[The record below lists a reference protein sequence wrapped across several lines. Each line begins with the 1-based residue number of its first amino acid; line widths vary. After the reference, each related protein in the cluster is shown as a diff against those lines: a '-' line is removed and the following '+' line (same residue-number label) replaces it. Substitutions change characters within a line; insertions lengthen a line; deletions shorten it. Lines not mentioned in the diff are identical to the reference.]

1 VNTRLHDDGRIASRI
16 LLVEPDDDT
25 RGLHGQLLQQIG
37 CEVVEAVDSR
47 DALMKALTYQPAL
60 VMTEIHLPFVDGHAR
75 CELLRR
81 ESTTRSGRFLSSR
94 RKARARN

>member
-1 VNTRLHDDGRIASRI
+1 MNTRLHDDDRIASRI
-16 LLVEPDDDT
+16 LLVEPDDYT

-75 CELLRR
+75 CEILRR

-94 RKARARN
+94 RKALARN